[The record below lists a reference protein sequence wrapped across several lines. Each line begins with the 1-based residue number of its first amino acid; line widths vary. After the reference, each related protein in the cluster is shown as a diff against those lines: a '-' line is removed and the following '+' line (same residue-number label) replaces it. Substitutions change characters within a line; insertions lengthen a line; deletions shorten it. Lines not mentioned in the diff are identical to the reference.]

1 MARKRKKPKMEY
13 RYYQMPGDSPIL
25 ALLGEKWRQNY
36 GRDVDYLHFH
46 NFLEIGF
53 CYEGEGTLTFG
64 EDILPF
70 HGREFTVIP
79 RNFPHTTDSAPGNIS
94 YWEYLFID
102 VEKFL
107 PQMTGNA
114 VRAERMLERINS
126 RALFMKET
134 ECPTMANKIL
144 AIMEIMRHSREFYME
159 EAKGALAA
167 LLAEIARHNVTPEE
181 ALTDSAEAR
190 TISILSIVLDYI
202 SEHYMDEIRIEN
214 LADRCHLSETHFRR
228 LFPDICI
235 WGLWNILIWCV
246 FMRHVNISRK
256 QISRWQ
262 RLLWHADLTQIPLS
276 IGTSDR

>member
-102 VEKFL
+102 VEKF
-107 PQMTGNA
+107 
-114 VRAERMLERINS
+114 
-126 RALFMKET
+126 
-134 ECPTMANKIL
+134 CPK
-144 AIMEIMRHSREFYME
+144 
-159 EAKGALAA
+159 
-167 LLAEIARHNVTPEE
+167 
-181 ALTDSAEAR
+181 
-190 TISILSIVLDYI
+190 
-202 SEHYMDEIRIEN
+202 
-214 LADRCHLSETHFRR
+214 
-228 LFPDICI
+228 
-235 WGLWNILIWCV
+235 
-246 FMRHVNISRK
+246 
-256 QISRWQ
+256 
-262 RLLWHADLTQIPLS
+262 
-276 IGTSDR
+276 